1 MLVSDFRALLLAVA
15 VLPVL
20 VWAPDAPA
28 QWPARSRTV
37 QLAETAVH
45 FPLAVGNSWLYEIE
59 GRAVGGSL
67 SVAVTEQVDLDG
79 VSYYRLEGYAQR
91 PALVR
96 WTPQGRLVEY
106 RGGTG
111 SDYLWY
117 DFAAE
122 EGTVWDSKLPI
133 DCLGAA
139 KLASRNTQADVPA
152 GSFEPALSIR
162 YGSTICA
169 DAGIEEE
176 VFAAGV
182 GLLRRTEIT
191 IAGPRSLVLVE
202 ARVGGAVISA
212 AEVAFQLSIDRPV
225 YVPDLFPPV
234 EHERAIPVLRARMTI
249 RNSTPAPLV
258 LNFPSGQRF
267 DLVIRNT
274 NREEVFRWS
283 ANKLFTQA
291 LGRIELSPGRRSFT
305 AEAPLGAGENQPL
318 PPGTYIAD
326 AWLTTEGP
334 PAYRASIAFEI
345 TEPIF

>member
-1 MLVSDFRALLLAVA
+1 MLVSRYRALLFTWPLLLVA
-15 VLPVL
+15 V
-20 VWAPDAPA
+20 PDAPA

-37 QLAETAVH
+37 QLAETPVYL
-45 FPLAVGNSWLYEIE
+45 PLAVGNSWLYEIE
-59 GRAVGGSL
+59 GRAGVGSL
-67 SVAVTEQVDLDG
+67 RVAVTEKVDLG
-79 VSYYRLEGYAQR
+79 GASYYRLEGYAPR

-106 RGGTG
+106 REDTG

-117 DFAAE
+117 DFGAE
-122 EGTVWDSKLPI
+122 EGAVWDSGLPI
-133 DCLGAA
+133 DCIGAA
-139 KLASRNTQADVPA
+139 KLASRDTQADVPA

-191 IAGPRSLVLVE
+191 IAGPLSRVLVE

-212 AEVAFQLSIDRPV
+212 SEVAFNLSIDRPV

-234 EHERAIPVLRARMTI
+234 DPERAIPVLRARMTI
-249 RNSTPAPLV
+249 RNSTTEPLR
-258 LNFPSGQRF
+258 LNFPSSQRF

-274 NREEVFRWS
+274 MREEVFRWS
-283 ANKLFTQA
+283 ENKLFAQV
-291 LGRIELSPGRRSFT
+291 LGTIELSPGRRGFT
-305 AEAPLGAGENQPL
+305 AEAPLGAAINQPL

-326 AWLTTEGP
+326 AWLTTEGV
-334 PAYRASIAFEI
+334 PAYRASVPFEI